1 MSFDIQSLNDA
12 IIAVLVTAGLAIAV
26 TISLVLAGLF
36 SRRGPA
42 LAKRVAVQAGPPQRP
57 TQTEDARTLV
67 LR

>member
-12 IIAVLVTAGLAIAV
+12 IIAVLVTAGLAVAV

-42 LAKRVAVQAGPPQRP
+42 LAERVGLAGPPQRP
-57 TQTEDARTLV
+57 TQTDDARTLV